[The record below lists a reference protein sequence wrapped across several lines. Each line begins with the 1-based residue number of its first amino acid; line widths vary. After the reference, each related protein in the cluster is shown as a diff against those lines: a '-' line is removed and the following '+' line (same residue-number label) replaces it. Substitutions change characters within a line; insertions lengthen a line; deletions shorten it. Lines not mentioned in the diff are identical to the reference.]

1 METKEQVGG
10 QETVKI
16 GPDVVTISGDRVT
29 IDAKHAMADWQ
40 VREFSPMPIY
50 FRDKKYL
57 LVRKTEG
64 QKPFAMRYILEPWR
78 DGTPAGNVT
87 FSYDAETVAQREG
100 AVRGGHV
107 DDVGRAA
114 LIFLY
119 PFLGLLWSGTKER
132 LRRFGFDSRGITG
145 ISIFVVFGLVLLDL
159 VFAKTLIFRSLKA
172 GDVVIGGMLR
182 AFSGIDAVEL
192 GPIAI
197 QMLWLDILLLVLLF
211 TDMLVR
217 YSHHLRDEEP
227 YWGFC
232 EWITCLG
239 SRKKGKSPPIKVA
252 APAIILRQ
260 EPAQEEPS
268 GPIRLST
275 QPGRPPIEPLAPI
288 SMPAPARPP
297 VVEAPAPIRMSQD
310 KAA

>member
-1 METKEQVGG
+1 MEKKEQVGG
-10 QETVKI
+10 PETIKI

-29 IDAKHAMADWQ
+29 IDAKHAMPDWQ

-57 LVRKTEG
+57 LVRKTQG

-78 DGTPAGNVT
+78 EGTPPGNVT
-87 FSYDAETVAQREG
+87 FSYDAETVAEREG
-100 AVRGGHV
+100 SVRGGNV
-107 DDVGRAA
+107 DDAGRAA

-132 LRRFGFDSRGITG
+132 LRRFGFDARGITG
-145 ISIFVVFGLVLLDL
+145 VSIFVVFGLVLLDL

-182 AFSGIDAVEL
+182 AFSGMDAITL
-192 GPIAI
+192 GPIVI
-197 QMLWLDILLLVLLF
+197 QMLWLDIVLLVLLF

-232 EWITCLG
+232 EWIKCLAP
-239 SRKKGKSPPIKVA
+239 RKKAKAPLIQVA
-252 APAIILRQ
+252 APPIVVLHQ
-260 EPAQEEPS
+260 PPPEEEV
-268 GPIRLST
+268 R
-275 QPGRPPIEPLAPI
+275 API
-288 SMPAPARPP
+288 K
-297 VVEAPAPIRMSQD
+297 MSNR
-310 KAA
+310 

>member
-1 METKEQVGG
+1 METKEQAAG
-10 QETVKI
+10 QEAVKI
-16 GPDVVTISGDRVT
+16 GPDVVTINGDQVT
-29 IDAKHAMADWQ
+29 IDAKHAMPDWQ

-57 LVRKTEG
+57 LVRKAQG
-64 QKPFAMRYILEPWR
+64 QKPFAMRYTLEPWR
-78 DGTPAGNVT
+78 EGTPPGNVIFT
-87 FSYDAETVAQREG
+87 YDAETVAQREG

-107 DDVGRAA
+107 DDAGRAA

-132 LRRFGFDSRGITG
+132 LRRFGFDARGITG
-145 ISIFVVFGLVLLDL
+145 ISIFVVFALVLLDL

-182 AFSGIDAVEL
+182 AFSGIDVIQL

-197 QMLWLDILLLVLLF
+197 QMLWLDIVLLVLLF

-232 EWITCLG
+232 EWLKCLVPR
-239 SRKKGKSPPIKVA
+239 RKAKAPLIHAPVPPIAVIHQA
-252 APAIILRQ
+252 SP
-260 EPAQEEPS
+260 QEEER
-268 GPIRLST
+268 G
-275 QPGRPPIEPLAPI
+275 
-288 SMPAPARPP
+288 
-297 VVEAPAPIRMSQD
+297 PIRMSNR
-310 KAA
+310 

>member
-1 METKEQVGG
+1 MESKEQVGG
-10 QETVKI
+10 PETVKI
-16 GPDVVTISGDRVT
+16 GPDVVTINGDRVT
-29 IDAKHAMADWQ
+29 IDAKHAMTDWQ

-50 FRDKKYL
+50 FRDKKYQ
-57 LVRKTEG
+57 LVRKVAG

-78 DGTPAGNVT
+78 EGTPAGNVT

-114 LIFLY
+114 LVFLY

-132 LRRFGFDSRGITG
+132 LRRFGFDARGITS

-172 GDVVIGGMLR
+172 GDMVIGGMLR
-182 AFSGIDAVEL
+182 AFSGIDAITL
-192 GPIAI
+192 GPIVI
-197 QMLWLDILLLVLLF
+197 QMLWLDILLIVLLF

-232 EWITCLG
+232 EWFKCLAP
-239 SRKKGKSPPIKVA
+239 RKKAKAAMIQASAPPIVVLQQ
-252 APAIILRQ
+252 P
-260 EPAQEEPS
+260 PPQEEA
-268 GPIRLST
+268 R
-275 QPGRPPIEPLAPI
+275 API
-288 SMPAPARPP
+288 K
-297 VVEAPAPIRMSQD
+297 MSNR
-310 KAA
+310 